1 MTRSLVPPPHPQPG
15 KSCVVGEWTDTHTE
29 RALDVMERIA
39 LRVATEVAT
48 QKREAAKAT
57 RQHKTAQTTGGDSG

>member
-1 MTRSLVPPPHPQPG
+1 MALETPPPQLQPG
-15 KSCVVGEWTDTHTE
+15 KSCVVGEWTDAHTE

-48 QKREAAKAT
+48 KKREAAKA
-57 RQHKTAQTTGGDSG
+57 AQSANG

>member
-1 MTRSLVPPPHPQPG
+1 MRLRRRSWNRV
-15 KSCVVGEWTDTHTE
+15 S

-48 QKREAAKAT
+48 QKREAAKAA
-57 RQHKTAQTTGGDSG
+57 KVANAE